1 MAKLGERIQTGDW
14 AQEKHV
20 PVIECPA
27 AVKSDELVEVRVSL
41 GKAVAHP
48 NTTEHHI
55 RWINVFFHPEGEK
68 FTYQVAH
75 FDFTA
80 HGESAEGPNKGP
92 VYTNHAA
99 SFSMKISKSGTIHA
113 LSLCNIHG
121 LWESTKEI
129 SVTLK

>member
-20 PVIECPA
+20 PAIECPSE
-27 AVKSDELVEVRVSL
+27 VKPDELFEVKVGL

-99 SFSMKISKSGTIHA
+99 SFSMKIGKSGVIHA

-129 SVTLK
+129 SAASK